1 MKVLKIIFTVLTIL
15 LAILGLSGVLEYDT
29 SQPIM
34 FTCLGLVYLITAKE
48 YSNKGDKKSSKYF
61 LICSI
66 VIFATLLVVLVG
78 KYFL

>member
-1 MKVLKIIFTVLTIL
+1 MKVLKIVSTAMVIL
-15 LAILGLSGVLEYDT
+15 FGILGLMGILENDI

-48 YSNKGDKKSSKYF
+48 YSNKGDRKFSKYF
-61 LICSI
+61 LILSLF
-66 VIFATLLVVLVG
+66 IFGVTLVTLVG